1 MGQYFDRYE
10 KFTSNGEVK
19 PIPGLKIPVSET
31 DKSVVYKLGE
41 TRLDILSQKYYNN
54 PYHGF
59 LIMLANPQYG
69 GLEFNIKNND
79 VIRIPHP
86 FNSAIERY
94 LNSVNIYKQLYDNN
108 G

>member
-1 MGQYFDRYE
+1 MANYFDRYS
-10 KFTSNGEVK
+10 KFSENGIIK
-19 PIPGLKIPVSET
+19 PIPGLKIPPEST
-31 DKSVVYKLGE
+31 DKNVVYKLGE
-41 TRLDILSQKYYNN
+41 TRLDILSQTYYTN

-79 VIRIPHP
+79 IIRVP
-86 FNSAIERY
+86 FPFDSAIERY
-94 LNSVNIYKQLYDNN
+94 LNSVQIYKKLY